1 MRLELRAAFQISHE
15 DVCPDKH
22 VNSMADAPPNRS
34 GVEIS
39 ELWIVAYKRYFTLW
53 KNLAR
58 TVNLSP
64 EEAEDIVH
72 TVIAGML
79 TDGARDFES
88 LDHLRNYVSRSV
100 LNRSI
105 QFRHRSKRFC
115 VWEEAIEVKLALN
128 PDLAPGDADLQQRSF
143 RRGLLRLSDSD
154 FQLIKLRFFTG
165 LTFAEISEFLGLPI
179 STLKSR
185 ETAALRRLRSWMRD
199 DGF

>member
-1 MRLELRAAFQISHE
+1 
-15 DVCPDKH
+15 
-22 VNSMADAPPNRS
+22 MADIPPNRS
-34 GVEIS
+34 GVELS
-39 ELWIVAYKRYFTLW
+39 DLWVVAYNRYFAFW

-58 TVNLSP
+58 TVHLSQ

-72 TVIAGML
+72 TVIAGLL

-88 LDHLRNYVSRSV
+88 LEHLRNYVSRSV

-105 QFRHRSKRFC
+105 QLKHRSKRFSI
-115 VWEEAIEVKLALN
+115 WEETLEVKLASN
-128 PDLAPGDADLQQRSF
+128 PDLAPGDAELLNRSF
-143 RRGLLRLSDSD
+143 RRALLRLSDSD

-165 LTFAEISEFLGLPI
+165 LTFAEIGSFLGMPI

-185 ETAALRRLRSWMRD
+185 ETAALRRLRAWMRN